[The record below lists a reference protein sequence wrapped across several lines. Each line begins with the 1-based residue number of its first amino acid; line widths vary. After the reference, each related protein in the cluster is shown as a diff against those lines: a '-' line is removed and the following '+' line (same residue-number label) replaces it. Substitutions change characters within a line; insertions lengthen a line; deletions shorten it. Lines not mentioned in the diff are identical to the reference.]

1 MRRTRRRDSTGSSTD
16 GPIATVYFA
25 RMCACNCIVFAAPHY
40 PTTENMPAVQQ
51 TVLARSMCPMP
62 SGKDFDA
69 AADAGIAAASSF
81 F

>member
-1 MRRTRRRDSTGSSTD
+1 
-16 GPIATVYFA
+16 
-25 RMCACNCIVFAAPHY
+25 
-40 PTTENMPAVQQ
+40 MPAVQQ